1 MERSAIF
8 LLTLLFTTALS
19 LGCTVTK
26 SVEDDNSSSSSSST
40 SSSGVGGAGGSAGSG
55 GQGTG
60 AGDCAADDAGP
71 DEVLEATSDPTG
83 GSFTLA
89 EALEGLPEGPGPLR
103 AIIKTSFG
111 DITCDLLDDVAPGA
125 VANFVGLARGRRPW
139 LDPVTKKWVKKHY
152 YDGLIFH
159 RVIPEFMI
167 QGGDPLGKGTGGPG
181 YTILDEVSG
190 LSHDPGTLSYAK
202 TSAPNSQG
210 SQFFVTE
217 VATPHLDPD
226 FTLFGRC
233 KPISVVAAI
242 AGVETGANDKPKTD
256 VVMQVEITRCAP

>member
-1 MERSAIF
+1 MERSVIF
-8 LLTLLFTTALS
+8 LLTIIFVAALS
-19 LGCTVTK
+19 AGCTVK
-26 SVEDDNSSSSSSST
+26 KGVDD
-40 SSSGVGGAGGSAGSG
+40 GGGSGGSAGSG
-55 GQGTG
+55 GG
-60 AGDCAADDAGP
+60 CAADDAGSN
-71 DEVLEATSDPTG
+71 EVLEGSTDPAN
-83 GSFTLA
+83 GSFSLD
-89 EALEGLPEGPGPLR
+89 EALEGLPAGPGPLR

-111 DITCDLLDDVAPGA
+111 DITCELLDTVAPGA

-139 LDPVTKKWVKKHY
+139 LDPVSKKWVKRHY

-167 QGGDPLGKGTGGPG
+167 QGGDPLGKGSGGPG

-226 FTLFGRC
+226 FTIFGRC
-233 KPISVVAAI
+233 TPISVVTAI
-242 AGVETGANDKPKTD
+242 AGVPTGAQDKPVDD